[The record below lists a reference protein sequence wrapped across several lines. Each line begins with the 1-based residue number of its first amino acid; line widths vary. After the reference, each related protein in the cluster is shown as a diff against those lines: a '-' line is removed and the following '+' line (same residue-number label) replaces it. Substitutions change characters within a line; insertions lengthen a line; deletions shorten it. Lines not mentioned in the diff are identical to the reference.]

1 MSYKQILAIDDLKV
15 SFKYSGSY
23 INVVRGLS
31 LKLYEGEILGIIGES
46 GSGKSVSCASVMG
59 ILDSENS
66 RIDSGSIT
74 FEGNDIL
81 KYTQKQMRNI
91 RGQKISY
98 IFQDAAAAL
107 NPYIKVGNQIEE
119 VLKIHGEKYSKER
132 VLGAMKDAGIENAD
146 LIYSMFP
153 SQLSGGQCQRVMIA
167 MCTICNPKI
176 LIADEPTTAIDAS
189 LQKKVLELLLSIN
202 KKYDTSLILV
212 THDFDVARY
221 MCSRVLIM
229 YGGLVMEEGPADK
242 VFLNALHPYTAGLI
256 KCAQSLD
263 NNEAVLH
270 SLDGIALSPAEYK
283 DECPFYNR
291 CYKKSPECKKHIPP
305 LTELENGRKV
315 RCINIDA
322 GD

>member
-1 MSYKQILAIDDLKV
+1 MSCKQILTIDDLKV
-15 SFKYSGSY
+15 SFKYSNSY
-23 INVVRGLS
+23 ISVVRGLS
-31 LKLYEGEILGIIGES
+31 LKLYDDEVLGIIGES
-46 GSGKSVSCASVMG
+46 GSGKSVSCASVIG
-59 ILDSENS
+59 ILENENS
-66 RIDSGSIT
+66 RIDSGSII

-81 KYTQKQMRNI
+81 KYSEREMRNI
-91 RGQKISY
+91 RGKKISY

-107 NPYIKVGNQIEE
+107 NPYIKVGKQIEE

-132 VLGAMKDAGIENAD
+132 VLSAMKDVGIENAD

-167 MCTICNPKI
+167 MCTICNPQI

-189 LQKKVLELLLSIN
+189 LQKKVLELLLNIN
-202 KKYDTSLILV
+202 RKHDTSIILI

-221 MCSRVLIM
+221 MCSKVLVM
-229 YGGLVMEEGPADK
+229 YGGLVMEEGLTDEVLFNP
-242 VFLNALHPYTAGLI
+242 LHPYTSGLI
-256 KCAQSLD
+256 KCAGSLD
-263 NNEAVLH
+263 NNEDILY
-270 SLDGIALSPAEYK
+270 SLNGIALSPAEYK

-305 LTELENGRKV
+305 LIELGNGRKV